1 MARFLGQAKS
11 RGAGGGGG
19 SGGGLFTKTKVFT
32 TPGTTTFEVPADVT
46 TMKAYVIGAGSNYR
60 TGTYCSNS
68 DNCDSGV
75 HSPNK
80 CYCFCFTG
88 HLTGAGGGYAE
99 KTYVKEIEPVA
110 GETLTIQVGQSGGAT
125 SSYVCYSGSSL
136 TASNAYDTSYSWTCT
151 NNSTARDNSNDNP
164 MHFGFCLPVCGYA
177 NSFSGY
183 QNFGGSGTGGDVN
196 RTGGKGVLTPE
207 FMYEGYVDDMDD
219 STSSGSTGSA
229 GGSSCWLSP
238 EIQCSCLIG
247 YHTVFG
253 NHCYTQAWNHT
264 NCTCYHLCTFISG
277 IYHCTSP
284 TSMTNNSRY
293 TFNGY
298 CPMACSCG
306 SNGCCHSPGAWGPSE
321 WQSISGSG
329 TCGRLIQQTPV
340 GTGAQPGTSAG
351 DGFNA
356 IEDNYQLDNYESCH
370 GRNTCQGGG
379 GGTLN
384 CLCMCCCS
392 CNQGYD
398 YSYGGN
404 QYNCYQYRYWPGC
417 MSQNA
422 CRASGTSWTRCNK
435 CIGYTW
441 TYIFGSVTNTPHC
454 WTMPYSWSSC
464 CGGQGYCCMQRK
476 YQVAWRPD
484 ESAEIALERTL
495 ELNDLLNDTGGN
507 QSDIKYGKGAG
518 INAAAGYGG
527 GGNRLFPTGGQGIVV
542 LTY

>member
-1 MARFLGQAKS
+1 MARFLGTAAGRS
-11 RGAGGGGG
+11 AGGGG
-19 SGGGLFTKTKVFT
+19 GGGLFTKSKIFTSAGSTTYDVPGSAKTVKVF
-32 TPGTTTFEVPADVT
+32 VV
-46 TMKAYVIGAGSNYR
+46 GAGSCYR
-60 TGTYCSNS
+60 PGTYCFNS
-68 DNCDSGV
+68 ENCCSGV
-75 HSPNK
+75 NNPRRW
-80 CYCFCFTG
+80 YRACFCG

-99 KTYVKEIEPVA
+99 KTWTAKDDQI
-110 GETLTIQVGQSGGAT
+110 GGKQLTVVVGSQGGQSSSSVDAT
-125 SSYVCYSGSSL
+125 GL
-136 TASNAYDTSYSWTCT
+136 TAVTAANATDASYSWACT
-151 NNSTARDNSNDNP
+151 NNSTARDSSNDNP
-164 MHFGFCLPVCGYA
+164 MHFGFCLPVCGYQ

-183 QNFGGSGTGGDVN
+183 QNFGGAGTGGDVN

-207 FMYEGYVDDMDD
+207 FIYEGYIDDMDD
-219 STSSGSTGSA
+219 SSSSGSAGSS
-229 GGSSCWLSP
+229 GGSSCWMSP
-238 EIQCSCLIG
+238 QIQCSCLIG

-253 NHCYTQAWNHT
+253 NHCYTQAWQSS

-284 TSMTNNSRY
+284 SSMTNNSRY

-298 CPMACSCG
+298 CQMACSCG
-306 SNGCCHSPGAWGPSE
+306 TNGSCHSPGAWGSSE
-321 WQSISGSG
+321 WNSIGGSG

-356 IEDNYQLDNYESCH
+356 IEDNYQLDNYEGCH

-379 GGTLN
+379 GGTVN
-384 CLCMCCCS
+384 CLCMCCCH

-417 MSQNA
+417 MSQNQ
-422 CRASGTSWTRCNK
+422 CRASGTSWSRCDK

-441 TYIFGSVTNTPHC
+441 TYIFGSVTNNPHC
-454 WTMPYSWSSC
+454 WNMPYSWASC
-464 CGGQGYCCMQRK
+464 CGGSGFCCMQRK

-484 ESAEIALERTL
+484 ESSEIALERTL

-518 INAAAGYGG
+518 IDSAASPEVQLQSAH
-527 GGNRLFPTGGQGIVV
+527 
-542 LTY
+542 